1 MPCSAHVNSETL
13 PQLASLVVI
22 DPVASKMIAT
32 FHGCVA
38 PCIDATAV
46 ACVISFLT
54 PNSPMNH
61 VGMLTCS
68 VILMAFATAEPL
80 PFMLVPWVPPE
91 LVKMRIVGH
100 GFVTIG

>member
-32 FHGCVA
+32 FPGCVA

-68 VILMAFATAEPL
+68 VILMAFATEVPL
-80 PFMLVPWVPPE
+80 AFPLVPLVHPE
-91 LVKMRIVGH
+91 PVDIRMLRH
-100 GFVTIG
+100 GVVTIG